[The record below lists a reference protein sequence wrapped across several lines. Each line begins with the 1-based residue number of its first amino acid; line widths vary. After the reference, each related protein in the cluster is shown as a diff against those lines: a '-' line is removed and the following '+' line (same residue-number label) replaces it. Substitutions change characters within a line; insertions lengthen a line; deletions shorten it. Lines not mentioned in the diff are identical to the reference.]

1 MADTQWTDD
10 ELRLIERLGRAPQPA
25 LNPAQVE
32 VIKMSMLQNI
42 PTAPVP
48 TPTPFAPWLLALGG
62 GLVGVIVTII
72 VVVVVIIQPGSNGQ
86 VPPIE
91 QTLTA
96 VATYLP
102 SATPTATVTGTLTST
117 PLPAT
122 ATASATLDPSV
133 TVSPVTPTL
142 VVTGTTTAQA
152 SPTAQGTVSPVT
164 PTLVVTGTTTAQ
176 ASPTAQGTVTV
187 TSTPAGDV
195 IIIEGPV
202 TNININIIT
211 IYNFT
216 IVVAPDDPILTTINI
231 GDIIRVEGALDDDD
245 GQIVIIAITIIN
257 ITIINQ
263 PPDQG
268 GSGNWTDDGTC
279 ANPPP
284 SWAPAH
290 GWRRRCGGGGG
301 NGGGNDDDDDDD

>member
-1 MADTQWTDD
+1 MADIQWTDD

-25 LNPAQVE
+25 LNPAQME

-48 TPTPFAPWLLALGG
+48 TPTPFTPWLFALGG
-62 GLVGVIVTII
+62 GVIGIMVTII
-72 VVVVVIIQPGSNGQ
+72 VVVVVIFQPGSNGH

-133 TVSPVTPTL
+133 
-142 VVTGTTTAQA
+142 
-152 SPTAQGTVSPVT
+152 TVSPVT

-257 ITIINQ
+257 ITIINL

-268 GSGNWTDDGTC
+268 GSGDWTDDGSC
-279 ANPPP
+279 ANAPPP
-284 SWAPAH
+284 WAPAH
-290 GWRRRCGGGGG
+290 GWRRRCEGGGKDK
-301 NGGGNDDDDDDD
+301 DDDDDDD

>member
-1 MADTQWTDD
+1 MADTQWNDD

-32 VIKMSMLQNI
+32 VIKMSMLQNV

-48 TPTPFAPWLLALGG
+48 TPTPFAPWLVALGG
-62 GLVGVIVTII
+62 GVIGIVVTII
-72 VVVVVIIQPGSNGQ
+72 VVVVVIFQPGSNGQ

-102 SATPTATVTGTLTST
+102 STTPTATVTGTLTST
-117 PLPAT
+117 PLPST

-133 TVSPVTPTL
+133 TVTPTL
-142 VVTGTTTAQA
+142 VVTGTTTA
-152 SPTAQGTVSPVT
+152 P
-164 PTLVVTGTTTAQ
+164 

-257 ITIINQ
+257 ITIINL

-268 GSGNWTDDGTC
+268 GSGEWTDDGSC
-279 ANPPP
+279 ANAPPP
-284 SWAPAH
+284 WAPAH
-290 GWRRRCGGGGG
+290 GWRRRCEGGGKDK
-301 NGGGNDDDDDDD
+301 DDDDDDD